1 MLQTTQAL
9 AGTAVPGPFK
19 PDVNAYYPATQ
30 PAIGTVVPGSF
41 TIISDNFKMPQTWKS
56 SLALDAKLP
65 YGLKGTLEGIYN
77 KDFNSAFFANEG
89 LKGGAPMNIAGYPDN
104 RIIYPTANKDK
115 YYQLIDSKGAITTS
129 AGTGNGV
136 SPIVMENAKGGYYF
150 SVTAKLEKSFEKGFS
165 AMIALTHSQ
174 AKNLVDGSGDQ
185 PFSAWSGNSNVD
197 GSNVQNMSY
206 ASYVTPTKL
215 ISSVSY
221 RYEYLKNM
229 ATSISLFYEGGA
241 QGRFSYTYNSNIV
254 RDGGALNLIYVP
266 KDASEITFVDQTVN
280 GALWT
285 AAQQSTAFFA
295 YVDQDKY
302 LKTRKGQYAERNGAI
317 TPWRNA
323 FDVKVTQD
331 FFIKVA
337 GKRNT
342 IQVSLDILNVGNMIN
357 KNWGLAD
364 YYNQSAIL
372 VNTNNANVVSGGTVK
387 PTFRLNPYNNAMITN
402 TYSNNIGPGS
412 TYSMQLGIRYIFN

>member
-1 MLQTTQAL
+1 
-9 AGTAVPGPFK
+9 
-19 PDVNAYYPATQ
+19 
-30 PAIGTVVPGSF
+30 
-41 TIISDNFKMPQTWKS
+41 
-56 SLALDAKLP
+56 
-65 YGLKGTLEGIYN
+65 
-77 KDFNSAFFANEG
+77 
-89 LKGGAPMNIAGYPDN
+89 
-104 RIIYPTANKDK
+104 
-115 YYQLIDSKGAITTS
+115 
-129 AGTGNGV
+129 
-136 SPIVMENAKGGYYF
+136 
-150 SVTAKLEKSFEKGFS
+150 
-165 AMIALTHSQ
+165 
-174 AKNLVDGSGDQ
+174 
-185 PFSAWSGNSNVD
+185 
-197 GSNVQNMSY
+197 
-206 ASYVTPTKL
+206 
-215 ISSVSY
+215 
-221 RYEYLKNM
+221 M

-317 TPWRNA
+317 TPWRNV

-387 PTFRLNPYNNAMITN
+387 PSFRLNPYNNAMITN